1 MSPDASGS
9 GPDDGGTWLP
19 TPDGWP
25 PAGPVRVPDDA
36 RELEPDR
43 LAWLQEQADQDQAA
57 DPQERQPGWH
67 VGWHSA
73 LVRRWST
80 EGSSGPL
87 GALGAMVLVLVAAVG
102 SLVVALVPRLGNPP
116 APGRLATV
124 QAAPGRSGGLL
135 PDTRVRTMSGASFA
149 LRSVRP
155 AVVALVGVRC
165 ECLAALRAVHAQA
178 EEFSLRLL
186 LVAPRGA
193 TAATLSLAR
202 AADVRV
208 LDVAEDVD
216 GGMGAYPAS
225 PGAPTLLVVQAD
237 GVVRHVLAGVTGDSA
252 LEPLLTGL
260 LPPRSG

>member
-9 GPDDGGTWLP
+9 GPDDGRPWLP

-25 PAGPVRVPDDA
+25 PAGPVRVPNDA

-43 LAWLQEQADQDQAA
+43 LAWLQEQADQQAGA
-57 DPQERQPGWH
+57 PQERQRGGH

-135 PDTRVRTMSGASFA
+135 PDTRLRTLSGGSFA
-149 LRSVRP
+149 LRSIRP
-155 AVVALVGVRC
+155 AVVAVVGARC

-193 TAATLSLAR
+193 AAETLSLAR

-216 GGMGAYPAS
+216 GALGAYPSS

-237 GVVRHVLAGVTGDSA
+237 GVVRHVLTGATGDSA